1 MTDFAE
7 AVCYKKEVITL
18 TVRLRPEE
26 SIESLIRRFTKS
38 VNSGGVLKTY
48 RRKRWF
54 ISKGEQRR
62 MDQKRGIRR
71 AKQRQRRAD
80 RVSGG
85 RRQNTRR

>member
-1 MTDFAE
+1 MSDVAE
-7 AVCYKKEVITL
+7 AVCYNEEVICL
-18 TVRLRPEE
+18 TVRLRPDE
-26 SIESLIRRFTKS
+26 SIESLLRRFTKS

-71 AKQRQRRAD
+71 ARQQQRRAQ
-80 RVSGG
+80 RIVG
-85 RRQNTRR
+85 RQRQGARR